1 MNLIDGK
8 AVSASVKE
16 QIRAEIERDKLD
28 IGLAVIIVGNNQAS
42 RVYVNNKK
50 KACEVCGI
58 KSYEY
63 ALPED
68 TTQDEL
74 MELIDTLNKDD
85 KVNGILCQLPLPK
98 HLDEEK
104 VIEAIS
110 PLKDVDAFNAV
121 NVGKIMIGNYSF
133 LPCTPAG
140 VMELIHS
147 TGVSV
152 EGKECV
158 VIGRSNIVGKP
169 MAIRRE
175 GKVGYGFDA
184 QNEVYGDMIAAG
196 IVDPA
201 KVTRSALQNAA
212 SVAAM
217 VLTTESLVAD
227 KKEENPAPAMPAGGM
242 GGMAGM

>member
-50 KACEVCGI
+50 KACAACGI

-85 KVNGILCQLPLPK
+85 NVNGIL
-98 HLDEEK
+98 
-104 VIEAIS
+104 
-110 PLKDVDAFNAV
+110 
-121 NVGKIMIGNYSF
+121 
-133 LPCTPAG
+133 
-140 VMELIHS
+140 
-147 TGVSV
+147 
-152 EGKECV
+152 
-158 VIGRSNIVGKP
+158 
-169 MAIRRE
+169 
-175 GKVGYGFDA
+175 
-184 QNEVYGDMIAAG
+184 
-196 IVDPA
+196 
-201 KVTRSALQNAA
+201 
-212 SVAAM
+212 
-217 VLTTESLVAD
+217 
-227 KKEENPAPAMPAGGM
+227 
-242 GGMAGM
+242 

>member
-169 MAIRRE
+169 MAMLLLRERNSNRMPFENKESRRGLPQSRYISQRSRQSRLCYSRY
-175 GKVGYGFDA
+175 GKGRRSGY
-184 QNEVYGDMIAAG
+184 
-196 IVDPA
+196 
-201 KVTRSALQNAA
+201 
-212 SVAAM
+212 
-217 VLTTESLVAD
+217 
-227 KKEENPAPAMPAGGM
+227 
-242 GGMAGM
+242 

>member
-74 MELIDTLNKDD
+74 MKKRSSRLFHRSRTL
-85 KVNGILCQLPLPK
+85 
-98 HLDEEK
+98 
-104 VIEAIS
+104 
-110 PLKDVDAFNAV
+110 
-121 NVGKIMIGNYSF
+121 
-133 LPCTPAG
+133 T
-140 VMELIHS
+140 HS
-147 TGVSV
+147 TLLMS
-152 EGKECV
+152 E
-158 VIGRSNIVGKP
+158 R
-169 MAIRRE
+169 
-175 GKVGYGFDA
+175 
-184 QNEVYGDMIAAG
+184 
-196 IVDPA
+196 
-201 KVTRSALQNAA
+201 
-212 SVAAM
+212 
-217 VLTTESLVAD
+217 
-227 KKEENPAPAMPAGGM
+227 
-242 GGMAGM
+242 